1 MTSFPTSFGRTPN
14 LMGSQLSL
22 SNINRTSA
30 SLFHVGQ
37 QLTTG
42 RSLIKPSD
50 DSIRAATIA
59 TLDTRL
65 ERSDQILKNLGYAGS
80 SLDTLDLA
88 VADAS
93 DLVNDALGIASAQ
106 IGSLAS
112 SEERE
117 GQAVIVDSMLDSLLR
132 IANRDSLI
140 GHVFGGSA
148 PGRPPI
154 NQLNNAYQFIG
165 ERGSLFTD
173 VGLAS
178 GIPVT
183 LGADSA
189 IGALSARVSGS
200 VDLDPQL
207 SLETRLANLD
217 GARGLGS
224 TDGAVEIQFGAG
236 PAATID
242 LTGAKTIDDVVDAL
256 TAGIEQYEIDNS
268 VSILGPGGIG
278 VTGEGLTLD
287 VPAGSLLI
295 NDLQGSYVAADL
307 GIANTF
313 DSATVNGAALGPQL
327 TLTSQISDLQGLAGP
342 LGTLELSNN
351 GKLFRIDLSA
361 AQTVSDLKSLIEQ
374 GGTGVRVEINEDGT
388 GININ
393 TTIAGTRS
401 RAMSIGNTGT
411 TATAD
416 LLGVRTFAEGTPTS
430 VLNDGR
436 GVQALNGATDEDGN
450 PAPEYDVD
458 FTITLG
464 DGFEID
470 INLDPSN
477 IATIGDV
484 VAQIESQADAVLT
497 AASRPTTDLTVIV
510 APNQNGIMLAQNPL
524 ITGLP
529 TTASRNNST
538 AAEQLGLL
546 DLSPTSQGGQVVGA
560 DTGSVRVDNLFTA
573 LLDLSEALRDDSEF
587 GIQLASD
594 RLQTLSDDL
603 AITRGLVGG
612 YGQRV
617 TDEIFREEDKQVL
630 DASLKAGLFNVDFAA
645 AATQMS
651 LLQVQLQAGLQIA
664 STSSQLT
671 LLSFLG

>member
-14 LMGSQLSL
+14 LIGSQISL
-22 SNINRTSA
+22 SNINRTNA
-30 SLFHVGQ
+30 GLFQVGQ

-42 RSLIKPSD
+42 RALIKPSD

-59 TLDTRL
+59 TLDSRL
-65 ERSDQILKNLGYAGS
+65 ERSDQILKSLGYAGS

-93 DLVNDALGIASAQ
+93 DLVNDALGIASSQ
-106 IGSLAS
+106 IGSLS
-112 SEERE
+112 SREERE
-117 GQAVIVDSMLDSLLR
+117 GQAIIIDSMLDSLLR
-132 IANRDSLI
+132 ISNRESLI

-148 PGRPPI
+148 PGQPPI
-154 NQLNNAYQFIG
+154 QLLNNAYQFVG
-165 ERGSLFTD
+165 EQGSLFTD

-189 IGALSARVSGS
+189 IGALSSRVNGS
-200 VDLDPQL
+200 VDLDPRL
-207 SLETRLANLD
+207 SLDTRLSDLD

-224 TDGAVEIQFGAG
+224 QGGAIEIQFGAA
-236 PAATID
+236 PAVTID
-242 LTGAKTIDDVVDAL
+242 LTNAKTIDDVIDTL
-256 TAGIEQYEIDNS
+256 TAEITQYETDHG
-268 VSILGPGGIG
+268 VSILGPGGVGI
-278 VTGEGLTLD
+278 TGETLTFD
-287 VPAGSLLI
+287 VPAGALQVS
-295 NDLQGSYVAADL
+295 DLQGSYVAADL
-307 GIANTF
+307 GIADSF
-313 DSATVNGAALGPQL
+313 DSVTTGGTSVAPKL
-327 TLTSQISDLQGLAGP
+327 TLTTQISDLQGLAGP
-342 LGTLELSNN
+342 LGTIEISNN
-351 GKLFRIDLSA
+351 GKTFRVDLSG
-361 AQTVSDLKSLIEQ
+361 AQTISDLKSLIEQ
-374 GGTGVRVEINEDGT
+374 GGSGVKFEINEDRT

-401 RAMSIGNTGT
+401 RAMSISNTGS
-411 TATAD
+411 TATAE
-416 LLGVRTFAEGTPTS
+416 LLGVRTFATDTPVS
-430 VLNDGR
+430 VLNDGH
-436 GVQALNGATDEDGN
+436 GVQAISGATDENGN

-470 INLDPSN
+470 INLDPANMS
-477 IATIGDV
+477 TIGDV
-484 VAQIESQADAVLT
+484 VAQIDAQADAALT
-497 AASRPTTDLTVIV
+497 AAGRATSDLTVII

-524 ITGLP
+524 LAGLP
-529 TTASRNNST
+529 SAASRNNSP
-538 AAEQLGLL
+538 AAEQLGLT
-546 DLSPTSQGGQVVGA
+546 DLTPTSQGGQVVGA

-573 LLDLSEALRDDSEF
+573 LLDLAEALRDDSEF

-603 AITRGLVGG
+603 AVTRGLVGG

-617 TDEIFREEDKQVL
+617 TDETLREEDKQVL
-630 DASLKAGLFNVDFAA
+630 DTSVRSSLYDVDFAA

-651 LLQVQLQAGLQIA
+651 LLQLQLQAGLQVA
-664 STSSQLT
+664 STGSQLT